1 MAKDFFV
8 EDRPSGKVF
17 VVKRSHSTTDK
28 GSRRAH
34 ITNDELDIIVAREN
48 NLRKANEAIS
58 AENYALKTNYQ
69 ACDAQLRQ
77 LQHQIPQL
85 QHQVRS
91 LYHENQELRRSL
103 DTTSGDMDAEVR
115 RLRAKNARLKTEN
128 ETLAQRLRAVERD
141 IRDRWEAKVAQ
152 LTNEVNVWRRRFLD
166 KEDDARRLEA
176 ESSRLLGRLQESSD
190 QKRLLIQER
199 NALEHREARHLEKIA
214 VYEDI
219 LRRHRLLR

>member
-1 MAKDFFV
+1 MAKDFYV

-34 ITNDELDIIVAREN
+34 ITNDELDIILARET
-48 NLRKANEAIS
+48 NLRKANEAIG

-69 ACDAQLRQ
+69 TCDAQLRQ

-103 DTTSGDMDAEVR
+103 DTSGDMDAEVR
-115 RLRAKNARLKTEN
+115 RLRGKNSRLKTEN
-128 ETLAQRLRAVERD
+128 ETLSQRLRAVERD
-141 IRDRWEAKVAQ
+141 IRERWEAKVAQ
-152 LTNEVNVWRRRFLD
+152 LTSEVGVWRRRFLD

-176 ESSRLLGRLQESSD
+176 ESSRLLGRLQESQD
-190 QKRLLIQER
+190 AKRALLQER

>member
-1 MAKDFFV
+1 MAKDFYV

-34 ITNDELDIIVAREN
+34 ITNDELDIILAREN

-69 ACDAQLRQ
+69 TCDAQLRQ
-77 LQHQIPQL
+77 VQHQIPQL

-91 LYHENQELRRSL
+91 LYNENQELRRSL
-103 DTTSGDMDAEVR
+103 DTNGDMDAEVR
-115 RLRAKNARLKTEN
+115 RLRGKNSRLKTEN
-128 ETLAQRLRAVERD
+128 ETLVQRLRAAERD

-152 LTNEVNVWRRRFLD
+152 LTNDVNVWRRRFLD

-176 ESSRLLGRLQESSD
+176 ESSRLLGRLQESQD
-190 QKRLLIQER
+190 AKRALLQER